1 MDKKVLVIFGC
12 RPEYIKLFPVVLALE
27 NSDVECVFLHTG
39 QHTDLV
45 VPTIEAIGVY
55 PDIEFSA
62 ISYSVGFANSSL
74 AYILD
79 QLDDIIDDVRPDV
92 VIVQGDTT
100 SVLAG
105 ALFAFNHEIPLMYIE
120 AGVRTHRREPYPE
133 EINRQM
139 ISRIADINC
148 CPTETAL
155 NNLIDENVIGDK
167 FVTGNTEIDAL
178 NYALDYC
185 TPKKHYYADNERRTI
200 IVTLHRRESI
210 GLPMRN
216 VCRDIIEIANTT
228 PIDIIVTKHPN
239 PDVSKIIGEELED
252 IELQLN
258 STIMV
263 VAPMDFVSFVHQ
275 MAESTL
281 IITDSGGIQ
290 ESASALGVPVVVAR
304 NVTDRPEAPSVVAGT
319 DAGNVYTA
327 VMEILK
333 SQEKYDEMSKAP
345 CPFGDGTAAEKIVDL
360 ILGV

>member
-1 MDKKVLVIFGC
+1 MDKKVLVISGC
-12 RPEYIKLFPVVLALE
+12 RPEVIKLFPIIEELR
-27 NSDVECVFLHTG
+27 DRGIECVWVHTG
-39 QHTDLV
+39 QHIDLAMSTV
-45 VPTIEAIGVY
+45 EAIGIY

-62 ISYSVGFANSSL
+62 ISYSTGFANSSL
-74 AYILD
+74 SYILNR
-79 QLDDIIDDVRPDV
+79 LDDIIDDVRPDIV
-92 VIVQGDTT
+92 VVQGDTT

-105 ALFAFNHEIPLMYIE
+105 ALFAFNHEIPLTYVE
-120 AGVRTHRREPYPE
+120 SGVRTYGKEPYPE

-155 NNLIDENVIGDK
+155 NNLISENVIGDK
-167 FVTGNTEIDAL
+167 FVTGNTEVDAL
-178 NYALDYC
+178 HYALDYC
-185 TPKKHYYADNERRTI
+185 TPKKHYYTDNERRTI

-216 VCRDIIEIANTT
+216 VCRDIVKIANTT

-239 PDVSKIIGEELED
+239 PEVSKIIEEELED

-263 VAPMDFVSFVHQ
+263 VTPMDFVSFVHQ

-281 IITDSGGIQ
+281 IITDSGGVQ
-290 ESASALGVPVVVAR
+290 ESASALGVPTVVAR

-319 DAGNVYTA
+319 DAGNVYEA
-327 VMEILK
+327 VMGILK
-333 SQEKYDEMSKAP
+333 SQETYDKMSKAE
-345 CPFGDGTAAEKIVDL
+345 CPFGDGNAAEKIVDL